1 MSGIALHTLT
11 VFAGFFAIMN
21 PLANTGIFLG
31 LTQGDDPATRRAVAL
46 RAVLL
51 AFAIV
56 VAFMVA
62 GKVIFTLFGIT
73 LPAFKITGGF
83 LVFLIGYHM
92 LQGETSPIHTP
103 TAEDNRKSREA
114 ALDVAVSPLAMPV
127 LAGPGTI
134 AAAKNFVG
142 TGGATEMAITVTAF
156 GFLCLITYISCV
168 FGGRVI
174 AYVGDSGIKVVTRMM
189 GLILAVV
196 GVQML
201 IGGIRGAMSLP
212 G

>member
-31 LTQGDDPATRRAVAL
+31 LTQGDDPSTQRAVAL

-56 VAFMVA
+56 VAFMAA

-73 LPAFKITGGF
+73 LPAFKIAGGF
-83 LVFLIGYHM
+83 LVFMIGYHM
-92 LQGETSPIHTP
+92 LQGETSPVHTP

-114 ALDVAVSPLAMPV
+114 ELDVAVSPLAMPV

-134 AAAKNFVG
+134 AAAMNFIG
-142 TGGATEMAITVTAF
+142 TGGATEMGITVTAF
-156 GFLCLITYISCV
+156 GLLCLITYVSFIS
-168 FGGRVI
+168 GSRI
-174 AYVGDSGIKVVTRMM
+174 ISYVGESGIKVITRMM

-196 GVQML
+196 GVQMA
-201 IGGIRGAMSLP
+201 IAGIRGAVSLP

>member
-1 MSGIALHTLT
+1 MAETPLHALT

-31 LTQGDDPATRRAVAL
+31 LTEGDDPATRKAVAL
-46 RAVLL
+46 RAVSL

-56 VAFMVA
+56 VAFMAA

-73 LPAFKITGGF
+73 LPAFQITGGF

-92 LQGETSPIHTP
+92 LHGEASPVHNP
-103 TAEDNRKSREA
+103 TAEDNRRSRA
-114 ALDVAVSPLAMPV
+114 AELDVAISPLAVPI

-134 AAAKNFVG
+134 AAAMNFIG
-142 TGGATEMAITVTAF
+142 TGGVTQIGVTVAAFALLCAITYVSF
-156 GFLCLITYISCV
+156 VSGGRLVTYI
-168 FGGRVI
+168 
-174 AYVGDSGIKVVTRMM
+174 GDSGLKVITRMM

-196 GVQML
+196 GVQMA
-201 IGGIRGAMSLP
+201 IDGVRGAMTLA